1 MWKLRKIPALLK
13 QDVKHPVLALLGILY
28 AIAVVIVAMVYR

>member
-1 MWKLRKIPALLK
+1 MWRLRKIAALLK

-28 AIAVVIVAMVYR
+28 AIAVVIVAMACR